1 MSLSS
6 ARCRSSHTPPGAIA
20 DARCARA
27 PASSVWPY
35 RRIVKTRPPTLSKM
49 TTNVDISYN
58 FAVQWVAP
66 RPVHAVHRLSS
77 HVACLR
83 LRVPA
88 WFHERARSRAL
99 DWPRYYKGTACIP
112 CPIHAARGS
121 PTRRG
126 TRLGRASAQRERRV
140 GWRRSGPRCQ
150 RIARGRT
157 SWSGGPDGRA
167 TIAACTCPARAN
179 TCRTGL

>member
-1 MSLSS
+1 MLPRRGRA
-6 ARCRSSHTPPGAIA
+6 ARGRRREP
-20 DARCARA
+20 ARGMPHRVTSELR
-27 PASSVWPY
+27 SSVWPY
-35 RRIVKTRPPTLSKM
+35 RRIVKTRPPTLSLLY
-49 TTNVDISYN
+49 SG
-58 FAVQWVAP
+58 WRPSGP
-66 RPVHAVHRLSS
+66 RCTVSRRVSQTQ
-77 HVACLR
+77 
-83 LRVPA
+83 RVPA

-99 DWPRYYKGTACIP
+99 DWPRYYKGTSCIP